1 MNINNNQPGNI
12 VGSQSLPQGGVQ
24 MQKDQNTNVQNHVGG
39 VNLSSQQETQKPR
52 TVWQAISSFFKGIGN
67 FFKNIFS
74 PKTQVHSVPSQTLNE
89 SPATNPDVN
98 ISDETKQD
106 LSLKTLE
113 QPKSEIH
120 VVSDTKPE
128 AQQGDSKI
136 TSSTDNS
143 ENIGENISFPS
154 SSSNPTPDAQAPTL
168 VKPTDDALQAEIA
181 KRRAKAN
188 PISQPASQGMPQVEP
203 KAPEAKQ
210 NDTSAPLN
218 IGDVPPPP
226 PPPPPPAPAPKASQ
240 SKGAQNINDVKLKEV
255 EPKKKELNHLD
266 LIKARNFKLRPIKSE
281 ADQLKTKLGWPEERW
296 EEIKSKHDRKRK
308 LSEEEINQLISAAR
322 IQDTSP
328 VSLAQQYALRYAN
341 APKDALKILEGKI
354 PGLAEILGHKKMEH
368 SESAPNLLA
377 SNKPLESQ
385 QSLKK
390 SASESE
396 IMNMGTPPP
405 PPPPPAQSPNS
416 VASSPKGGNLDFR
429 KLIEQGVKLRKEDPN
444 QKNEKPAPKKAPEEM
459 NEAELL
465 FAAAQNPNT
474 AGSEKWD
481 DIPEEFL
488 EGYKKV
494 DNDWNNSDENDDDI
508 REKAQTLLDNILKAV
523 GGEDNVKEDSDLS
536 DKIER
541 LEKIIDGTAEKD
553 EDW

>member
-12 VGSQSLPQGGVQ
+12 VGSQYLPQGGVQ

-168 VKPTDDALQAEIA
+168 VKPTNDALQAEIA

-188 PISQPASQGMPQVEP
+188 PISQPASQGMPQ
-203 KAPEAKQ
+203 
-210 NDTSAPLN
+210 
-218 IGDVPPPP
+218 
-226 PPPPPPAPAPKASQ
+226 
-240 SKGAQNINDVKLKEV
+240 V

-281 ADQLKTKLGWPEERW
+281 ADQLKNKLGWSEDRW
-296 EEIKSKHDRKRK
+296 ERIKIDPQYLKK
-308 LSEEEINQLISAAR
+308 EEINQLIEAAG
-322 IQDTSP
+322 IQN
-328 VSLAQQYALRYAN
+328 SLEAHLYARRFGTD
-341 APKDALKILEGKI
+341 PEDALKILENKI
-354 PGLAEILGHKKMEH
+354 PGLAEILGHKEMEH
-368 SESAPNLLA
+368 SESAPNLLS

-396 IMNMGTPPP
+396 IKNVGDVPPP
-405 PPPPPAQSPNS
+405 PPPPPPPSLTP
-416 VASSPKGGNLDFR
+416 ASQGIPVLDLNDAIQAVKGNLRRIDS
-429 KLIEQGVKLRKEDPN
+429 I
-444 QKNEKPAPKKAPEEM
+444 QKNEKPAPKKAPEEKTLQ
-459 NEAELL
+459 EIFLE
-465 FAAAQNPNT
+465 AAQNF
-474 AGSEKWD
+474 AD
-481 DIPEEFL
+481 VDIPEEFSDD
-488 EGYKKV
+488 YTRI
-494 DNDWNNSDENDDDI
+494 DDAWNDSSDSD
-508 REKAQTLLDNILKAV
+508 DNIKKEAQVLLNKILEEI
-523 GGEDNVKEDSDLS
+523 GGEENVKENSDLS

-541 LEKIIDGTAEKD
+541 LEKIIDGTAEKG
-553 EDW
+553 W